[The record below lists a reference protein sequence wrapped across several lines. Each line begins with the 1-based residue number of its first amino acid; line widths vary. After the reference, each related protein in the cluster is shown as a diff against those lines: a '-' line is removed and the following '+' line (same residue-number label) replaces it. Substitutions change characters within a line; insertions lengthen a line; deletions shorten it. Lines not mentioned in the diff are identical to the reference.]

1 MPRKNEP
8 VSEHPHISE
17 YLTVKEA
24 ANLLGVS
31 PRTVYGYIEADKLPG
46 SSIGNTTV
54 VLAADV
60 ASFQRSAPGR
70 KREQAPRWHRPPVQN
85 GRYITTIRVRT
96 RPGQQKCLEHKLAEL
111 RRTGRHPF
119 PGTSARYV
127 AGNQDDE
134 GEVLIILIWQ
144 AVIMPPKQERET
156 ALAALATEL
165 AEVLDWE
172 TVVQTHGQ
180 VIFHAQ

>member
-1 MPRKNEP
+1 M
-8 VSEHPHISE
+8 
-17 YLTVKEA
+17 
-24 ANLLGVS
+24 LGVS
-31 PRTVYGYIEADKLPG
+31 PRTVYSYIESGKLPG

-70 KREQAPRWHRPPVQN
+70 KREQTPRWHRPSAQN
-85 GRYITTIRVRT
+85 GRYITTIRVRA
-96 RPGQQKCLEHKLAEL
+96 RPGQQACLARKLAEL

-134 GEVLIILIWQ
+134 GEMLIILVWQ
-144 AVIMPPKQERET
+144 AVVMPSKQEREA
-156 ALAALATEL
+156 ALAALGTEL
-165 AEVLDWE
+165 ADALDWQ
-172 TVVQTHGQ
+172 TMVQTHGR
-180 VIFHAQ
+180 VILHAQ